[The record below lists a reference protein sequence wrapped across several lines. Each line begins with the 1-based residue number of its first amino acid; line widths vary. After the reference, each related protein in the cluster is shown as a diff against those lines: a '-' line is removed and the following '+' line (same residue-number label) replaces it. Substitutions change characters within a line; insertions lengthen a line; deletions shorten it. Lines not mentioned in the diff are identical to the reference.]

1 MGVTGERKNIMA
13 IIKYVVDGKALD
25 IEVSDSFAKTF
36 NEINFEDRKAEE
48 RYKWEQRKR
57 LSSLDSIIDMG
68 GQIED
73 PNSQFDEE
81 IDQYDE
87 LYKAISKLLP
97 EQQELIKQ
105 IYFLGKSQADVA
117 KELKVCKQ
125 AINNRL
131 LRTLE
136 KLKNILR

>member
-13 IIKYVVDGKALD
+13 IIKYVVNGKALD

-36 NEINFEDRKAEE
+36 NEINDEDRKEEE
-48 RYKWEQRKR
+48 RYKWELRKR

-81 IDQYDE
+81 IDKYDE
-87 LYKAISKLLP
+87 LYKAISTLLP
-97 EQQELIKQ
+97 EQQYIVQQVFFEGRTMEEVAIELGIDGSSVRHRMMRIMK
-105 IYFLGKSQADVA
+105 
-117 KELKVCKQ
+117 
-125 AINNRL
+125 
-131 LRTLE
+131 
-136 KLKNILR
+136 KLKNILW

>member
-1 MGVTGERKNIMA
+1 MA
-13 IIKYVVDGKALD
+13 IIKYVVNGKALD

-36 NEINFEDRKAEE
+36 NEINDEERKEEE
-48 RYKWEQRKR
+48 RYKWELRKR

-73 PNSQFDEE
+73 PNSQFNEE
-81 IDQYDE
+81 IDKYDE